1 MSQRSAYTSEYIYC
15 WSDYE
20 VLRQKAKEEG
30 NGKFLNF
37 STPAKWSNGLQEFE
51 MPIIQGKIGAFSP
64 GKEYEVL
71 AGFLQGVETVTPISF
86 LIFPEDHDSEMWPV
100 RIQKLTKTPE
110 GEVYVFV
117 ATAFEELY

>member
-20 VLRQKAKEEG
+20 VLRQKANEEG

-71 AGFLQGVETVTPISF
+71 AGFLQTAPVPLEHVLILF
-86 LIFPEDHDSEMWPV
+86 LEVNLGYTEDFLRE
-100 RIQKLTKTPE
+100 II
-110 GEVYVFV
+110 
-117 ATAFEELY
+117 